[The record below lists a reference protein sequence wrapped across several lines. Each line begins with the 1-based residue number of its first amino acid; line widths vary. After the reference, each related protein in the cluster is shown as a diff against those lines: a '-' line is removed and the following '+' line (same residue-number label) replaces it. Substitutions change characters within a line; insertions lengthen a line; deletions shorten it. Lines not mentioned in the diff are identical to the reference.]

1 MVYAVS
7 MSSSDNAALTPPKS
21 PAGGIGPGYRAHL
34 AALSRAFDGPFTAAD
49 AANVLAV
56 DRATASQITGY
67 LASRGWL
74 ARVRRGLYVPVPL
87 EATAPGE
94 WRADPWLVAARVFEP
109 CYIGGWSACE
119 HWGLTEQL
127 FREVL
132 VVTAR
137 PQRRS
142 AVRLQGADFH
152 VVVRQPGALFGTR
165 SVWRGRERVEVSDP
179 SRTVVDVLD
188 DPAIGGGIRH
198 VADVVAEYF
207 AGEHRNDDRLLAYV
221 ERLGNRTVFK
231 RLGYLLEA
239 LEIDAAELIEVC
251 FERKSA
257 GISPLDPSIDTK
269 GKITGRWNLRVNAR
283 ISPE

>member
-1 MVYAVS
+1 
-7 MSSSDNAALTPPKS
+7 MSSADTAALIRPRS
-21 PAGGIGPGYRAHL
+21 SAGGIGPRYRAHL

-49 AANVLAV
+49 AAEVLAV
-56 DRATASQITGY
+56 DGAKASRITGY

-87 EATAPGE
+87 EATTPGE

-152 VVVRQPGALFGTR
+152 VVGRQRTALFGTR
-165 SVWRGRERVEVSDP
+165 PVWRGRERVEVSDP

-198 VADVVAEYF
+198 AADVVVEYF
-207 AGEHRNDDRLLAYV
+207 TGEHRNDDRLLAYV

-239 LEIDAAELIEVC
+239 VEIDAAELIKVC

-257 GISPLDPSIDTK
+257 GISPLDPSIESK
-269 GKITGRWNLRVNAR
+269 GKITRRWNLRVNAKVF
-283 ISPE
+283 PE

>member
-1 MVYAVS
+1 
-7 MSSSDNAALTPPKS
+7 MSPPATTALSPPNHA
-21 PAGGIGPGYRAHL
+21 AGGIGPTYRSRL
-34 AALSRAFDGPFTAAD
+34 AVLSRAFDGPFTAAD
-49 AANVLAV
+49 AARALAV
-56 DRATASQITGY
+56 DRATASRIIGY

-74 ARVRRGLYVPVPL
+74 ARVRRGLYVSVPL
-87 EATAPGE
+87 DATSPSE
-94 WRADPWLVAARVFEP
+94 WRADPWLVAAHVFEP

-127 FREVL
+127 FRDVV

-137 PQRRS
+137 AQRRS

-152 VVVRQPGALFGTR
+152 VVVRQPNALFGTR
-165 SVWRGRERVEVSDP
+165 PVWRGRERVDVSDP
-179 SRTVVDVLD
+179 SRTIVDILD

-198 VADVVAEYF
+198 VADVIAEYF

-239 LEIDAAELIEVC
+239 VRIDAAELIEVC

-257 GISPLDPSIDTK
+257 GISPLDPSIDSK
-269 GKITGRWNLRVNAR
+269 GKITRRWSLRVNAKV
-283 ISPE
+283 SPE

>member
-1 MVYAVS
+1 MVPP
-7 MSSSDNAALTPPKS
+7 DTAALTPLD
-21 PAGGIGPGYRAHL
+21 PAPGGIGPAYRAHL
-34 AALSRAFDGPFTAAD
+34 AGLSRAFDGPFTAAE
-49 AANVLAV
+49 AAEVLAV
-56 DRATASQITGY
+56 DRATASRITGY

-74 ARVRRGLYVPVPL
+74 ARVRRGLYVAVPL

-94 WRADPWLVAARVFEP
+94 WRADPWLVAAHVFEP

-127 FREVL
+127 FRDLL
-132 VVTAR
+132 VVTAQ
-137 PQRRS
+137 PQRGS

-152 VVVRQPGALFGTR
+152 VVVRQPAALFGTR
-165 SVWRGRERVEVSDP
+165 PVWRGRERVDVSDP
-179 SRTVVDVLD
+179 SRTVVDILD

-207 AGEHRNDDRLLAYV
+207 RSEHRNDDRLLAYI

-239 LEIDAAELIEVC
+239 LEIDAPDLLKVC
-251 FERKSA
+251 LERKSA
-257 GISPLDPSIDTK
+257 GISALDPSIDAK
-269 GKITGRWNLRVNAR
+269 GKITKRWNLRLNAR
-283 ISPE
+283 VYPE